1 MSVKLK
7 ILTQHGG
14 SEQEGHRAWNCKCP
28 LVLQTGDGVARA
40 ASHSSV
46 TLAQSSAGWPET
58 DLSSRFLLNCN
69 CPIYLFWFLFSFFL
83 PHPESHSATSDSSLS
98 HFRILFSLQKEKTA
112 DSKSACDQGCVLT
125 RIWRYNMHQD
135 TGVIIYCNIWR
146 FCKQGDILQFFFNLI
161 SGKPS

>member
-14 SEQEGHRAWNCKCP
+14 SEQEGHHAWNCKCP

-58 DLSSRFLLNCN
+58 DPSSRFLLNCN
-69 CPIYLFWFLFSFFL
+69 CPIYLFWLLFSFFL
-83 PHPESHSATSDSSLS
+83 PHPHWPWIPLCHLWLKSLS
-98 HFRILFSLQKEKTA
+98 LSYLILSAEGRDCSQQKRLWSGMCIDENLA
-112 DSKSACDQGCVLT
+112 IQYAS
-125 RIWRYNMHQD
+125 RYWGFN
-135 TGVIIYCNIWR
+135 
-146 FCKQGDILQFFFNLI
+146 ILQ
-161 SGKPS
+161 